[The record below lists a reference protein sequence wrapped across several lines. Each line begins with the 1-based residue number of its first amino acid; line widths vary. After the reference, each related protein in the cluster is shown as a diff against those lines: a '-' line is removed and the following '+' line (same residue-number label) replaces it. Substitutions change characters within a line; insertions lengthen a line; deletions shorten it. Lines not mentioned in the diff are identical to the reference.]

1 MAFPQTT
8 RSLLT
13 LAAFTGLAACSSV
26 DHAIIATE
34 NGASRMFAG
43 SANEPPPPAIDAKTL
58 SWQKLGASSAVQFAM
73 VGGTTTQAGA
83 TQVALRVPAGETIPA
98 FWQEVPESYTVV
110 SGTFVVEGIDAK
122 GLPQHTVQGPG
133 ASARVPARMIQHV
146 SSTSAGDGMLL
157 LTVFGD
163 WKPNFVDGTPTEIR
177 RAAAN

>member
-1 MAFPQTT
+1 MAFRQTT

-13 LAAFTGLAACSSV
+13 FAAFASLAACSSV

-34 NGASRMFAG
+34 NGASRIFAG
-43 SANEPPPPAIDAKTL
+43 SSDAPPPPALDAKAL
-58 SWQKLGASSAVQFAM
+58 SWQKLGSSSAVQFAM
-73 VGGTTTQAGA
+73 VGGTTAQAGA
-83 TQVALRVPAGETIPA
+83 TQVALKVPAGETIPA
-98 FWQEVPESYTVV
+98 FWQEVPQSYTVV

-122 GLPQHTVQGPG
+122 GLPQHIVQGPG
-133 ASARVPARMIQHV
+133 VSARVPARMIQHV

-163 WKPNFVDGTPTEIR
+163 WRPNFVDGAPTETR